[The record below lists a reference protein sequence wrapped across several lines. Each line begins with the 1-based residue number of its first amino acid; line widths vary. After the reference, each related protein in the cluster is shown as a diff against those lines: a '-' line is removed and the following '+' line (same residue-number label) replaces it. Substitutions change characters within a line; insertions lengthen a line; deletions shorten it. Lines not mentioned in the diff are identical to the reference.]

1 MEIILAIIL
10 VFVFFKLLSFGF
22 DVVFG
27 VIFWIIEF
35 TIKNYIALII
45 IFVCLI
51 YLIKGWFVQ
60 VTPLIKFEILRF
72 FIINLL
78 YSKNIMYSKDLIIT
92 LYVIFPE
99 VHT

>member
-51 YLIKGWFVQ
+51 YLIKG
-60 VTPLIKFEILRF
+60 
-72 FIINLL
+72 
-78 YSKNIMYSKDLIIT
+78 
-92 LYVIFPE
+92 
-99 VHT
+99 